1 MTRDVDNP
9 KRCTHTHRQRNG
21 TTIECSDVGHWT
33 LDKANKTWRPAAPGD
48 KSRRCWTHGPG
59 SETKPIGK
67 GGRRR
72 TQPNA
77 RIQLAAGI
85 LLDLAPEFTKAI
97 QDIHDELSVLGF
109 PSSTNRG
116 TSYIDAPDP
125 AGNDAVR
132 ITDLTSSREDLRD
145 WLTDLQNRI
154 NAGVLLIAR
163 IRKINYAHG
172 AKLCCENQQGR
183 QGSIEWGDPTCTE
196 LPVQNGLCPRCYQNE
211 RRWRQQHEMPARE
224 EPAA

>member
-1 MTRDVDNP
+1 MVHDMTRDVDNP

-33 LDKANKTWRPAAPGD
+33 LDKANKTWR
-48 KSRRCWTHGPG
+48 
-59 SETKPIGK
+59 
-67 GGRRR
+67 
-72 TQPNA
+72 
-77 RIQLAAGI
+77 
-85 LLDLAPEFTKAI
+85 
-97 QDIHDELSVLGF
+97 

>member
-1 MTRDVDNP
+1 MVHDMTRDVDNP

-85 LLDLAPEFTKAI
+85 LLDLAPEFTK
-97 QDIHDELSVLGF
+97 
-109 PSSTNRG
+109 
-116 TSYIDAPDP
+116 
-125 AGNDAVR
+125 
-132 ITDLTSSREDLRD
+132 
-145 WLTDLQNRI
+145 
-154 NAGVLLIAR
+154 
-163 IRKINYAHG
+163 
-172 AKLCCENQQGR
+172 
-183 QGSIEWGDPTCTE
+183 
-196 LPVQNGLCPRCYQNE
+196 VQNGLCPRCYQNE